1 MLFCTILVVF
11 GRKSPI
17 LAELYHNYN
26 IILENVRLVR
36 LFKYIFRSFRLRK
49 LWLAENNPS

>member
-17 LAELYHNYN
+17 LAELYRNYN

-49 LWLAENNPS
+49 L

>member
-49 LWLAENNPS
+49 L